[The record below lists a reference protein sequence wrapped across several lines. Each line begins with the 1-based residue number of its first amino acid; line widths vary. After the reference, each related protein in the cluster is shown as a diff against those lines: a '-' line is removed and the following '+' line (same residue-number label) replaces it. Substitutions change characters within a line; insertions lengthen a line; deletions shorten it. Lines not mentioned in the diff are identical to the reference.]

1 MKALILWFASLF
13 DESSTNSFSRFITF
27 VIVAFI
33 LGWDTSFVHQAHA
46 LPDVATMAG
55 QGVFMAVF
63 YGIRRTAGA
72 VTDVNAPKP

>member
-1 MKALILWFASLF
+1 MKLVAWFGSLF
-13 DESSTNSFSRFITF
+13 DENSTNSFSRFITF

-33 LGWDTSFVHQAHA
+33 LGWDTSFVHHSHS

-63 YGIRRTAGA
+63 YGIRRAAGT